1 MEFFDTLC
9 RVIFYFM
16 IYSVVGWIYETTLC
30 SITDRRF
37 VNRGFLNGPYCPIYG
52 SGALLDV
59 LVLGR
64 IENPFLL
71 FILGVLV
78 TCSLEYLTS
87 YVMEKLFKARWW
99 DYSDKKF
106 NIGGRV
112 CLLGAVVFG
121 LFSVVLIKLLH
132 PAVRSLADM
141 LPDAMLYI
149 ISCVFAVG
157 FIVDLAVTVA
167 GFASFN
173 KRLEELS
180 HTLAE
185 LRSDAVEKLSELGS
199 GAAGKLSELGTEAA
213 DKLRSSSA
221 ATRAKLNSV
230 YESFTERLNLQQR
243 RMLSAF
249 PKLRSAS
256 HNTTLFEIKQRIRDR
271 RNRGRSKRENDGDK
285 Q

>member
-149 ISCVFAVG
+149 I
-157 FIVDLAVTVA
+157 
-167 GFASFN
+167 
-173 KRLEELS
+173 
-180 HTLAE
+180 
-185 LRSDAVEKLSELGS
+185 
-199 GAAGKLSELGTEAA
+199 
-213 DKLRSSSA
+213 
-221 ATRAKLNSV
+221 
-230 YESFTERLNLQQR
+230 
-243 RMLSAF
+243 
-249 PKLRSAS
+249 
-256 HNTTLFEIKQRIRDR
+256 
-271 RNRGRSKRENDGDK
+271 
-285 Q
+285 